1 MILFLGMEITL
12 CSIPII
18 ITHINNYVHH
28 GNGNF
33 SSITMEF
40 PRMVSSK
47 HGWRE
52 IHEINGGF
60 VKSIHSDVNYWA

>member
-1 MILFLGMEITL
+1 MLFFMGMEITL
-12 CSIPII
+12 CNIPII

-40 PRMVSSK
+40 PGMVSSSFPMA
-47 HGWRE
+47 G
-52 IHEINGGF
+52 
-60 VKSIHSDVNYWA
+60 VKSLKSMEAS